1 MPIVIH
7 PNLPLV
13 AAQGVTAPVVL
24 QPGSVIS
31 ARVQQILGNDTVR
44 ISIGSQALDVQSQVA
59 LQAGQTLQL
68 AVSQT
73 AEGSIALAVVS
84 QQGGVPTS
92 PGASQ
97 STSQNT
103 SLSTGQSNATTIS
116 DTVTL
121 APAAVASIAPQTTP
135 AVAAPTI
142 QLTPQEAL
150 AVSVAVQSAATLQTS
165 LAPLF
170 ANLGVAAG
178 LDNLPPQLQQAI
190 AQVLS
195 QQLNLDQNLTGSDI
209 QQAFQSS
216 GLFLEASLASGSL
229 PQSAAT
235 PDLKAAL
242 IVLRQ
247 VLSTSLNALPA
258 TQSAL
263 ATPSA
268 PASAGI
274 SQPVAVPAGAAVQQG
289 ATPTAAV
296 AGATTA
302 TLAAQQTVTAA
313 AAPAAPVSAQAG
325 TSTAAVAQP
334 ATTAATAVLQ
344 AGAQSLQLLAQP
356 AMITAEAATPT
367 TVSPT
372 LAPQLA
378 SETAAAAVLTQ
389 VSTQVATGPIAP
401 NVLNPGLANPVI
413 PPASALAD
421 AAARAAASSAALS
434 LLQEAVQGL
443 PLTFANA
450 SSLLLENGQMISLI
464 PAVAGRSSEVDDA
477 EMARSHPPP
486 PPLSGALPTAQP
498 VLPATL
504 VANSPA
510 ESTMHRLLADTDAAI
525 ARQIL
530 LQVASLPGQTDTTA
544 ARLDPIAARWN
555 FEIPFATPQ
564 GTAMAQFEISRDG
577 GGNEVATAKPV
588 WRARFSL
595 DVEPAGPVHALIS
608 FSGARTSVRMWAERP
623 QTAAQLRAGAGQLS
637 QALALAQLQPGD
649 IVIADGT
656 PPQAVPAKAGHFL
669 DRAL

>member
-1 MPIVIH
+1 MSIVIH

-31 ARVQQILGNDTVR
+31 ARVQQVLGNNTVR
-44 ISIGSQALDVQSQVA
+44 ISISGQPLDVQSQIP

-73 AEGSIALAVVS
+73 ADGSIALAVVS

-92 PGASQ
+92 QGASQ
-97 STSQNT
+97 NT
-103 SLSTGQSNATTIS
+103 GLSNATTIP

-142 QLTPQEAL
+142 QLTAQEAL
-150 AVSVAVQSAATLQTS
+150 AVSVAAQSAAALQTS

-170 ANLGVAAG
+170 ANLDVAAG
-178 LDNLPPQLQQAI
+178 LNNLPPQLQQAI

-229 PQSAAT
+229 SQSGAT

-247 VLSTSLNALPA
+247 VLSTSLDALPA
-258 TQSAL
+258 GTTAIEGAL
-263 ATPSA
+263 ATQSVL
-268 PASAGI
+268 ASAGV
-274 SQPVAVPAGAAVQQG
+274 SLAGAAVQQG
-289 ATPTAAV
+289 ATPTAVV
-296 AGATTA
+296 AGAIA
-302 TLAAQQTVTAA
+302 ADLAAQEIVTAA
-313 AAPAAPVSAQAG
+313 GATAAPVAAGAGPQAVTSA
-325 TSTAAVAQP
+325 
-334 ATTAATAVLQ
+334 ATTALLEADV
-344 AGAQSLQLLAQP
+344 QSLQLLAQP
-356 AMITAEAATPT
+356 ATITAEAATLT
-367 TVSPT
+367 AASPT
-372 LAPQLA
+372 PVPQPA

-389 VSTQVATGPIAP
+389 GATAPDTP
-401 NVLNPGLANPVI
+401 NVLTPGLVNPLN
-413 PPASALAD
+413 PSASALTD
-421 AAARAAASSAALS
+421 AALRVVASSAALN

-443 PLTFANA
+443 PLTLVGA
-450 SSLLLENGQMISLI
+450 SGLMLENGQMLSLI
-464 PAVAGRSSEVDDA
+464 PAVAGAGSAEVDDA

-498 VLPATL
+498 VMPATL
-504 VANSPA
+504 VSNSPA
-510 ESTMHRLLADTDAAI
+510 ESAMHRLLAETEAAI
-525 ARQIL
+525 ARQTL
-530 LQVASLPGQTDTTA
+530 LQVASLPGQTDTPA
-544 ARLDPIAARWN
+544 ARLDPTAARWN

-577 GGNEVATAKPV
+577 GGNEVAGAKRV

-595 DVEPAGPVHALIS
+595 DVEPAGPVHALVS

-637 QALALAQLQPGD
+637 QALALAELQPGD
-649 IVIADGT
+649 ILIADGT
-656 PPQAVPAKAGHFL
+656 PPQVAAAKAGHFL